1 MQRPVLSAGLI
12 GDVAD
17 DLWSAD
23 IGILPGLRRPTQYNY
38 RLFYHGFLRTCSGD
52 NCVFALPAPPAHEQ
66 ELPEPKYPMIGTFP
80 ACCARKLHLDRDQ
93 ETAAPTTPRG
103 QCAKMPAPKLV

>member
-12 GDVAD
+12 GDVAH

-38 RLFYHGFLRTCSGD
+38 RLLYHGFLRTCSGD
-52 NCVFALPAPPAHEQ
+52 SCVS
-66 ELPEPKYPMIGTFP
+66 ELPFIGGIFRWLMRIRPGNSHAGARYPTAYRAGRSMSRSSLEPCST
-80 ACCARKLHLDRDQ
+80 
-93 ETAAPTTPRG
+93 
-103 QCAKMPAPKLV
+103 

>member
-23 IGILPGLRRPTQYNY
+23 IDILPGLRRPTQYNY
-38 RLFYHGFLRTCSGD
+38 RLLYHGFLRTCSGD
-52 NCVFALPAPPAHEQ
+52 NCVSALPFIGPALECDMATVLVSAQLNDLLVIAITRHRPP
-66 ELPEPKYPMIGTFP
+66 F
-80 ACCARKLHLDRDQ
+80 
-93 ETAAPTTPRG
+93 
-103 QCAKMPAPKLV
+103 